1 VRLFVLTFLAVAG
14 TVVCIVYALRH
25 VTPLALRHAATYVR
39 GIREEVRVM
48 NIGGFL
54 KAEYGNLGKGLFSY
68 VAGAAASHYLAL
80 PSYVTSLAGKNA
92 PLAALLGAG
101 VVIHA
106 GLVYAEKR
114 AIAEKAAL
122 EAKLSK
128 AVQVEL
134 AKLGYKA
141 AP

>member
-1 VRLFVLTFLAVAG
+1 MLTFLAVAG
-14 TVVCIVYALRH
+14 TVVCIVYTLRH

-54 KAEYGNLGKGLFSY
+54 KAEAGNLGKGLFSY
-68 VAGAAASHYLAL
+68 VAGAAASHYVSL
-80 PSYVTSLAGKNA
+80 PASVTSLVGKNY

-106 GLVYAEKR
+106 GLVYAEKK
-114 AIAEKAAL
+114 AIAEKNAL

-128 AVQVEL
+128 SIQAEL
-134 AKLGYKA
+134 ARLGYKP